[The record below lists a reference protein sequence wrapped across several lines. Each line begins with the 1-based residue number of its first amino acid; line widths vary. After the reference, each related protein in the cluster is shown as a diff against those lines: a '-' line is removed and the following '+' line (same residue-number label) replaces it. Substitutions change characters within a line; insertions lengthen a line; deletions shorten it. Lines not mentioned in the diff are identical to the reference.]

1 MLQDDRKRAE
11 MMVGLLGID
20 GYMRD
25 ELKNNPPPAMKQ
37 AAPEKAPMSMLD
49 QMDERHGKLK
59 SRLGLFSHLYNGG
72 TRADYGDADMLAE
85 QKRMQTQQS
94 MQDKMGMVQPYVD
107 MLQDDDPSN
116 DAMGMFAI
124 SQMGGDPAKMFPGMA
139 GGKPAEYYAGD
150 LIFDEETNRYGQIMM
165 DKHGGQSTTKWYD
178 PGQIPKEAMMS
189 RESFDSAY
197 NGALENRGTARSNL
211 SQTNRAI
218 EQISA
223 VSDDDWTAGLAG
235 DIETFWKTSIT
246 GGTDREQWAK
256 KSAINVRNLQ
266 QMGMLPPGPATD
278 KDVDLVMK
286 GAPGDQ
292 ASKEEWIEY
301 LTAAQRLNEKAVYY
315 QTERLNWMDDR
326 GLRGMQGFNKH
337 WETIDPYKEK
347 ASSAQGSA
355 SPMPEGF
362 THGQS
367 VWDAM
372 SDEDRALWN

>member
-1 MLQDDRKRAE
+1 MINDPRTSKQALA
-11 MMVGLLGID
+11 GLFDID
-20 GYMRD
+20 KYMQD
-25 ELKNNPPPAMKQ
+25 ELANKPPPAMKQ
-37 AAPEKAPMSMLD
+37 APQQAPMSLMD
-49 QMDERHGKLK
+49 QMDERHGKL
-59 SRLGLFSHLYNGG
+59 SNRLSLFGHLLSGG
-72 TRADYGDADMLAE
+72 TKADFGDADLLAQ
-85 QKRMQTQQS
+85 QKQTLAQQA
-94 MQDKMGMVQPYVD
+94 MQDKMGMAQPYID

-116 DAMGMFAI
+116 NAMGMFAI

-150 LIFDEETNRYGQIMM
+150 LIYDEETNRYGQIMM

-197 NGALENRGTARSNL
+197 NSALENRGTARSNL

-218 EQISA
+218 DQISA

-235 DIETFWKTSIT
+235 DIETFWKTKIT

-278 KDVDLVMK
+278 RDVDLVMK

-292 ASKEEWIEY
+292 ASKEEWMEY
-301 LTAAQRLNEKAVYY
+301 LSAAQRLNEKAVYY
-315 QTERLNWMDDR
+315 QTERLNWMDER

-337 WETIDPYKEK
+337 WETIDPYKE
-347 ASSAQGSA
+347 AAPQPSEGMT
-355 SPMPEGF
+355 PFPEGA
-362 THGQS
+362 GIDQAI
-367 VWDAM
+367 WEAM
-372 SDEDRALWN
+372 TPEERALWD